1 MFSLPKIP
9 NRNAL
14 WAVRLQGV
22 FILSQLR
29 RTVIKYFDIDTTVS
43 QLVNGEVTRFQIKA
57 IRNTNRKHGYKERE
71 EFFNEVLRRF
81 DLIRA
86 AQKET
91 DK

>member
-1 MFSLPKIP
+1 M
-9 NRNAL
+9 
-14 WAVRLQGV
+14 
-22 FILSQLR
+22 
-29 RTVIKYFDIDTTVS
+29 S

-71 EFFNEVLRRF
+71 EFYNEVLRRF